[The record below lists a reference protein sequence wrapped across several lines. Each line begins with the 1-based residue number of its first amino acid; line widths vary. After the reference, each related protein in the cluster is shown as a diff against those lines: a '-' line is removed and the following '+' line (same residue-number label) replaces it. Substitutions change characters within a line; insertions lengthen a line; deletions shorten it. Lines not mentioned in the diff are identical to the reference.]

1 MMTKS
6 AIAIESSIPPIIV
19 SYNASYTGSIT
30 LPNTEMTYYK
40 KIYRNT
46 MNEWAFESLE
56 SAMIST
62 IQDEKVIHDAIAKY
76 GKRE

>member
-6 AIAIESSIPPIIV
+6 AIAIESSIPPAIV
-19 SYNASYTGSIT
+19 SYNTSYTGSIT
-30 LPNTEMTYYK
+30 LPNMEMTYYK

-46 MNEWAFESLE
+46 MNEWVFESLE
-56 SAMIST
+56 SATIST
-62 IQDEKVIHDAIAKY
+62 IQDEEVIRDAIEKY